1 MKHRLFLTLFIFS
14 LSLPCFS
21 QNTLTAAEKKAG
33 WKLLFDGK
41 TTTGWRG
48 AFAKEFPKQGW
59 VVQDGEIRG
68 ELAEGKDR
76 SGVGDLVTTRTYRN
90 FELVFDW
97 KLGEL
102 ANSGVKYFVIDDG
115 KPMPGVQPGYEYQMI
130 DDANY
135 IYNDKHLPAD
145 LKTASLYDVIPA
157 KKADTKMNQWHTSKI
172 VVRQPVIEHWLD
184 GKKVMETDRTSSAF
198 KAGFEDSKFNKFP
211 GYTTIQEGHILLQDH
226 GHSVAFR
233 NLKIK
238 ELP

>member
-1 MKHRLFLTLFIFS
+1 MLQKLLYPLLVGLISVTAFG
-14 LSLPCFS
+14 
-21 QNTLTAAEKKAG
+21 QNTLTRAEKKDG

-48 AFAKEFPKQGW
+48 AYATEFPKQGW
-59 VVQDGEIRG
+59 VVRDGEIRG

-76 SGVGDLVTTRTYRN
+76 AGVGDLVTTKTYRN

-97 KLGEL
+97 KLGDQ
-102 ANSGVKYFVIDDG
+102 ANSGVKYFVTDEG
-115 KPMPGVQPGYEYQMI
+115 KPMEGVQPGYEYQMI

-145 LKTASLYDVIPA
+145 LKTASLYDVMPA
-157 KKADTKMNQWHTSKI
+157 NKPDTKMNQWHTGKI
-172 VVRQPVIEHWLD
+172 VVRQPIIEHWLN
-184 GKKVMETDRTSSAF
+184 GKKVMETDRTSPAF
-198 KAGFEDSKFNKFP
+198 KAGFEDSKFTKFP
-211 GYTTIQEGHILLQDH
+211 KYPTIQQGHIQLQDH

-233 NLKIK
+233 NIKIK

>member
-1 MKHRLFLTLFIFS
+1 MKSGFFLALLIFPF
-14 LSLPCFS
+14 SLPCFS
-21 QNTLTAAEKKAG
+21 QNTLTKAEKKDG

-48 AFAKEFPKQGW
+48 AYATEFPKKGW
-59 VVQDGEIRG
+59 VVRDGEIRG

-76 SGVGDLVTTRTYRN
+76 SGVGDLVTTKIYRN

-97 KLGEL
+97 KLGDQ
-102 ANSGVKYFVIDDG
+102 ANSGVKYFVTDEG

-135 IYNDKHLPAD
+135 IYNDKHLPDD
-145 LKTASLYDVIPA
+145 LKTGSLYDVIPA
-157 KKADTKMNQWHTSKI
+157 NKPDTKMNQWHTSKI
-172 VVRQPVIEHWLD
+172 VVRQPIIEHWLD
-184 GKKVMETDRTSSAF
+184 GKKVMETDRTSQAF
-198 KAGFEDSKFNKFP
+198 KAGFEDSKFTPFP
-211 GYTTIQEGHILLQDH
+211 RYPTIQEGHIQLQDH

-233 NLKIK
+233 NIKIK